1 MLPVIALVGRPNVGK
16 STLFNRLTKSRD
28 ALVANLPGLTRDR
41 QYGQAKLKGQPFI
54 VVDTG
59 GIAGDEE
66 GIDDLMAKQSLQAVE
81 EADIV
86 LFMVDARTGM
96 TAADEYVA
104 EQLRRQQKPVILVVN
119 KIDGVHADAALAE
132 YYSFGYSNILPIAAE
147 HGRGVSTLIDEVLDN
162 LELAPVSE
170 EDETIE
176 ELQARGLKLAVVGR
190 PNVGKSTLINRF
202 LGEERVVVFDMPG
215 TTRDSIYIEMERR
228 GKPYTLIDTAGVR
241 RRGKVREAV
250 EKFSVLKT
258 LQAIGD
264 ANVVVMV
271 MDAREPITDQDLS
284 LISHI
289 IDAGRSMVIAIN
301 KWDGMSEEDRDDVKL
316 EIDRR
321 LGFVDFAR
329 VHFISALHGSNVG
342 HLWESVDE
350 AWESAL
356 VEMTA
361 SQLTRLL
368 EQAYDRHQPHAVKGR
383 RIKLRYAHPGGHNPP
398 IIVVHGKQVSK
409 LQESYKRYLINFFRK
424 KLKLIGTPIRLET
437 KEGDNPFADKTNKS
451 RELSRRQRLK
461 KKRAIKKFG
470 KK

>member
-41 QYGQAKLKGQPFI
+41 QYGQAKLNGQPFI

-66 GIDDLMAKQSLQAVE
+66 GIDDLMAKQSLQAVD

-86 LFMVDARTGM
+86 VFMVDARTGM

-104 EQLRRQQKPVILVVN
+104 EQLRRQQKPVILAVN
-119 KIDGVHADAALAE
+119 KVDGVHAEAAIAE
-132 YYSFGYSNILPIAAE
+132 YYSFGYSTILGLAAE
-147 HGRGVSTLIDEVLDN
+147 HGRGVSALIDTILDN
-162 LELAPVSE
+162 LELTPVNE
-170 EDETIE
+170 EEQTIE
-176 ELQARGLKLAVVGR
+176 ELQARGVKLAVVGR

-241 RRGKVREAV
+241 RRGKVKEAV

-264 ANVVVMV
+264 SNVVVMV

-284 LISHI
+284 LISHV

-301 KWDGMSEEDRDDVKL
+301 KWDGMTEEQREEVKV

-329 VHFISALHGSNVG
+329 IHFISALHGSNVG

-356 VEMTA
+356 IEMSA

-368 EQAYDRHQPHAVKGR
+368 EQAYERHQPPAIKGR

-398 IIVVHGKQVSK
+398 IIVIHGKQVSK

-424 KLKLIGTPIRLET
+424 KLNLIGTPIRLET

>member
-86 LFMVDARTGM
+86 LFLVDARTGM

-119 KIDGVHADAALAE
+119 KVDGVHADAALAE
-132 YYSFGYSNILPIAAE
+132 YYSFGYSNILGIAAE
-147 HGRGVSTLIDEVLDN
+147 HGRGVSTLIDQVLEN
-162 LELAPVSE
+162 LDITPTS
-170 EDETIE
+170 EDEQTIE

-241 RRGKVREAV
+241 RRSKVKETV

-284 LISHI
+284 LVSHI

-301 KWDGMSEEDRDDVKL
+301 KWDGMTEEERDEVKQ

-329 VHFISALHGSNVG
+329 IHFISALHGSNVG

-356 VEMTA
+356 VEMSA

-368 EQAYDRHQPHAVKGR
+368 EQAYERHQPPAIKGR

-398 IIVVHGKQVSK
+398 LIVIHGKQVSK

-424 KLKLIGTPIRLET
+424 KLNLIGTPIRLET

>member
-41 QYGQAKLKGQPFI
+41 QYGQAKLKGHPFI
-54 VVDTG
+54 IIDTG

-66 GIDDLMAKQSLQAVE
+66 GIDDLMAKQSLLAVE

-104 EQLRRQQKPVILVVN
+104 EELRRQKKPVILLVN
-119 KIDGVHADAALAE
+119 KVDGVHADAALAE
-132 YYSFGYSNILPIAAE
+132 YYSFGYQTILPIAAE
-147 HGRGVSTLIDEVLDN
+147 HGRGVSTLIDTVLGELN
-162 LELAPVSE
+162 LAQE
-170 EDETIE
+170 EQEEQSVE
-176 ELQARGLKLAVVGR
+176 ELEAQGLKLAVVGR

-241 RRGKVREAV
+241 RRGKVKEAV

-264 ANVVVMV
+264 ANVVIMV

-289 IDAGRSMVIAIN
+289 IEAGRSMVIAIN
-301 KWDGMSEEDRDDVKL
+301 KWDGMTEEDRDDVKL

-329 VHFISALHGSNVG
+329 IHFISALHGSNVG
-342 HLWESVDE
+342 HLWDSVDE
-350 AWESAL
+350 AWKSAL
-356 VEMTA
+356 VEMT
-361 SQLTRLL
+361 SSKLTRLL
-368 EQAYDRHQPHAVKGR
+368 EQAYERHQPHAVKGR

-424 KLKLIGTPIRLET
+424 KLNLIGTPIRLET
-437 KEGDNPFADKTNKS
+437 KEGDNPFADKANKS
-451 RELSRRQRLK
+451 RELTRRQRLK

-470 KK
+470 RK